1 MKQASFPSHSTDIR
15 AAQRID
21 IYAHIHKAL
30 RLFMNDTL
38 HVVGAMDDADDQEVA
53 GGLAQVRELTAFC
66 RKHLQHENQFIHA
79 AMEARRPGSAAA
91 IAAEHGHHEFSLDR
105 IEELASTVE
114 TSHGSVRAAAIVALY
129 RSLGL
134 FIADNLVHMHSE
146 ETENNAILWA
156 THTDEEIIGI
166 EQALVASIPPDES
179 LATMRWMIAALSAS
193 ERAEKL
199 TIIRRHAPPPA
210 FDALLGVARE
220 TLAERDW
227 RKLADALGLADRMAA

>member
-1 MKQASFPSHSTDIR
+1 MKQASFPSQSTDIC
-15 AAQRID
+15 AVQRID

-30 RLFMNDTL
+30 RLFMTDTL
-38 HVVGAMDDADDQEVA
+38 HVVGSLDDTDEQEVA

-66 RKHLQHENQFIHA
+66 RHHLQHENQFIHA
-79 AMEARRPGSAAA
+79 AMEARQPGSAAL
-91 IAAEHGHHEFSLDR
+91 IAAEHTHHESSLDR
-105 IEELASTVE
+105 IEELASAVE
-114 TSHGSVRAAAIVALY
+114 ASQGQVRVAAIATLY

-134 FIADNLVHMHSE
+134 FIADNLVHMHCE

-179 LATMRWMIAALSAS
+179 LATMRWMIAALSAC

-220 TLAERDW
+220 ILVERDW
-227 RKLADALGLADRMAA
+227 RKLADALDLTDRIAA